1 MKKEDFISAKEAI
14 SIANNAFTVDKA
26 LEIVDEMIR
35 TAAKSGDYSI
45 TLHRDSPRP
54 AESNIVEL
62 SAVRDPVKKF
72 LEGKGFKVE
81 YLITFEGTDNTLTI
95 SWS

>member
-1 MKKEDFISAKEAI
+1 MEKKLISAKEAI
-14 SIANNAFTVDKA
+14 EIANNAFTVDKA

-35 TAAKSGDYSI
+35 TAAKNGDYSI

-54 AESNIVEL
+54 AERNIVEL
-62 SAVRDPVKKF
+62 SAVRDPVKKS

-81 YLITFEGTDNTLTI
+81 YLIMFKGTDNTLTI